1 MMPPYLLRVPSR
13 GGAKESSGSCL
24 GEVGRGLCQSRRA
37 LGPLPAEPMGLTRA
51 GANPLP
57 QGPDWK
63 TVVGW
68 GSSR

>member
-1 MMPPYLLRVPSR
+1 M
-13 GGAKESSGSCL
+13 
-24 GEVGRGLCQSRRA
+24 CQSHRA